1 MITSIYFEDDP
12 VLIQSAI
19 DLIKNTIFNYW
30 QVKPLI
36 KINVENSYD
45 DNTCVTIEY
54 FNEYVAW
61 GVSVTQ
67 SHEAAGIVS
76 GFIHG
81 YIAGASRNGV
91 A

>member
-19 DLIKNTIFNYW
+19 DLVKDAVFDCW
-30 QVKPLI
+30 RVKPLVEI
-36 KINVENSYD
+36 SVENSYD
-45 DNTCVTIEY
+45 DNTCVTIYY
-54 FNEYVAW
+54 FNESVTRNI
-61 GVSVTQ
+61 SVTQ
-67 SHEAAGIVS
+67 SHEAVKIAS
-76 GFIHG
+76 AFIHG